1 MRAVVDDGPKDVS
14 VNEVPD
20 AAIEAPAD
28 AVVTTS
34 ATNICGSD
42 LHIYQAGAADWR
54 LARSS
59 GTTPALGKMWAKCGH
74 GVGTGQSADQPI
86 GS

>member
-1 MRAVVDDGPKDVS
+1 VS

-54 LARSS
+54 LTRSS
-59 GTTPALGKMWAKCGH
+59 GTKPLRGRRSEDARPRLGGDDAGH
-74 GVGTGQSADQPI
+74 LRRPV
-86 GS
+86 